1 MHARSTGSLWE
12 PRLQPRLRSFP
23 CAWGWPPWR
32 CHRHAVAQT
41 GLLAF
46 VVWPP
51 APVRSIVRVT
61 HERHIVLSSLM
72 GAVLLMA
79 ADILARWLLAPQ
91 ELPVGVL
98 TAALGGT
105 YLLWLMHRR
114 TSQGG
119 AL

>member
-1 MHARSTGSLWE
+1 MPMRVGLVAAMALATGT
-12 PRLQPRLRSFP
+12 
-23 CAWGWPPWR
+23 
-32 CHRHAVAQT
+32 AVAQT
-41 GLLAF
+41 GLIAF
-46 VVWPP
+46 VGLA
-51 APVRSIVRVT
+51 APHLVRSIVRVT

-72 GAVLLMA
+72 GAVLLLA

>member
-1 MHARSTGSLWE
+1 MSKGKGAVGSE
-12 PRLQPRLRSFP
+12 PRREQASRVTMQDIAR
-23 CAWGWPPWR
+23 R
-32 CHRHAVAQT
+32 CNVSAITVSRAMA
-41 GLLAF
+41 
-46 VVWPP
+46 
-51 APVRSIVRVT
+51 APHLVRSIVRVT

-114 TSQGG
+114 TAQGG

>member
-1 MHARSTGSLWE
+1 MILPVVTFGHDI
-12 PRLQPRLRSFP
+12 LRQKAKP
-23 CAWGWPPWR
+23 
-32 CHRHAVAQT
+32 VAEITDEVRQLVGDLLESMYAAKGV
-41 GLLAF
+41 GLA
-46 VVWPP
+46 
-51 APVRSIVRVT
+51 APHLVRSIVRVT

-72 GAVLLMA
+72 GAVLLLA